1 MGSSEGNAGCTRVAI
16 VNRGEAAVRLIRAV
30 RDLNLEHGFAMRTIA
45 FHTEAERRA
54 VFVLEAIVIRGEC
67 PYLDLDELEARPDEV
82 DDEERA
88 RLRPDVIEAV
98 QRGMRRTL
106 ERA

>member
-16 VNRGEAAVRLIRAV
+16 VNRG
-30 RDLNLEHGFAMRTIA
+30 
-45 FHTEAERRA
+45 
-54 VFVLEAIVIRGEC
+54 
-67 PYLDLDELEARPDEV
+67 LDLDELEARLDEV